1 MSVNENVVRGPHY
14 KGDQQ
19 LVEKVQR
26 RATKMIPNLRNLSY
40 DLRLR
45 HLNLPSLHHRRRRG
59 DIVMAYNIMTGKER
73 IDTHNIF
80 NLRMNSTT
88 RGHRYKILKQ
98 HAKSFVSQSTFCN
111 RIVNDWNDLPHH
123 IIEANNINTFKNALD
138 KHWFDKNALDKHWFD
153 KTFDTPFT

>member
-1 MSVNENVVRGPHY
+1 M
-14 KGDQQ
+14 
-19 LVEKVQR
+19 EKVQR

-59 DIVMAYNIMTGKER
+59 DMVMPYNMTGKVR

-88 RGHRYKILKQ
+88 RGLRYKILKQ

-111 RIVNDWNDLPHH
+111 RIVNDWNDLPYR

-138 KHWFDKNALDKHWFD
+138 KHWFDKK
-153 KTFDTPFT
+153 FDTPFT